1 MPIILLGTLDTKGS
15 SFSLC
20 VDLMKAQGLG

>member
-1 MPIILLGTLDTKGS
+1 M

-20 VDLMKAQGLG
+20 VDLSSSMY